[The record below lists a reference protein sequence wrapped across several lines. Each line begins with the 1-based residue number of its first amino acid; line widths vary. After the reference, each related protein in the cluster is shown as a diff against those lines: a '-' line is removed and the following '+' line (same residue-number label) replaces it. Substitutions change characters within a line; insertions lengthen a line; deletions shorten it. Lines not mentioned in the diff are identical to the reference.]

1 MSNLNNFSNQP
12 HRYTLEKGSKKHHCP
27 DCNKKT
33 FVKYIDTKTGDY
45 LSEQY
50 GRCDRESKCSY
61 HLLPPLETLCFFVP
75 TDEIREITDKAVLI
89 KQGKNEQ
96 IIPQKAV
103 FEQTSTGIYLADF
116 FINNT
121 NGKRTAPLNII
132 YIESDYKYFQNEG
145 RITPT
150 NYKHKPQQPTP
161 EPVLFDF
168 ETFKQTLQPERYE
181 NNTFIQNLFYKVQF
195 TFEVDEVTKV
205 IQLYRLGTIANSY
218 RAGAITFP
226 FIDIKGNVRAVQ
238 VKQFDEQNH
247 TTGTDFLH
255 SIIEKHHIRNNKP
268 LPEWLE
274 AYTKQD
280 KRISCLFGE
289 HLLSKYYS
297 NPVALVEAP
306 KTAVYGTLYFGFPET
321 PESLIWLAVYNKSSF
336 SFDKLKVLQG
346 RFVYVF
352 PDLSENGNTF
362 KEWETKAKEYES
374 RLPGTR
380 FIFSDLLEQLAPER
394 DKSEGN
400 DLADYLIKQDWR
412 LFRKRN
418 IQEQPP
424 QPEPEKVIKV
434 TKVTHQQ
441 NILSSHFERLTKV
454 EVFKTEQI
462 EHPVNEQPQNWSN
475 DITELENYFAGV
487 EPSHQPIVLDRYI
500 TITNYSLFI
509 ESHFATVTRNNG
521 NKTYLPYLQRL
532 QELRAHLNQQT

>member
-1 MSNLNNFSNQP
+1 MNSLQNNLVPFVPLVQGTNGTKSTNK
-12 HRYTLEKGSKKHHCP
+12 HRYSLEKGSKKHHCP

-33 FVKYIDTKTGDY
+33 FVLYIDTETGDH
-45 LSEQY
+45 LPEQY

-61 HLLPPLETLCFFVP
+61 HLNPYLDGYAKAIWEQEQGNRSELP
-75 TDEIREITDKAVLI
+75 
-89 KQGKNEQ
+89 
-96 IIPQKAV
+96 
-103 FEQTSTGIYLADF
+103 
-116 FINNT
+116 NNW
-121 NGKRTAPLNII
+121 
-132 YIESDYKYFQNEG
+132 
-145 RITPT
+145 
-150 NYKHKPQQPTP
+150 KPQRKKAIPQPTP
-161 EPVLFDF
+161 EPVFFDF
-168 ETFKQTLQPERYE
+168 DTFKQTLQPERYE
-181 NNTFIQNLFYKVQF
+181 KNTFIQNLFYRVQF
-195 TFEVDEVTKV
+195 PFEVDEVTRV
-205 IQLYRLGTIANSY
+205 IQLYRLGTVANGY
-218 RAGAITFP
+218 RAGANTFP

-255 SIIEKHHIRNNKP
+255 SIIEKHHTRNNKP

-289 HLLSKYYS
+289 HLLSKYHS
-297 NPVALVEAP
+297 NPVVLVEAP
-306 KTAVYGTLYFGFPET
+306 KTAVYCTLYFGLPET

-352 PDLSENGNTF
+352 PDLSKDGNTF
-362 KEWETKAKEYES
+362 KEWETKTKEYES

-424 QPEPEKVIKV
+424 KPEPEKV
-434 TKVTHQQ
+434 TTQQ
-441 NILSSHFERLTKV
+441 NILFSHVAPLPKV
-454 EVFKTEQI
+454 EVFKTERI
-462 EHPVNEQPQNWSN
+462 EHPIKEQPQSWSN
-475 DITELENYFAGV
+475 DIAELEKYFA
-487 EPSHQPIVLDRYI
+487 ETPPPSHPVKLNRCS
-500 TITNYSLFI
+500 TITNCSLFI
-509 ESHFATVTRNNG
+509 ESHFATVKANNG
-521 NKTYLPYLQRL
+521 KQTFLPYLNRL
-532 QELRAHLNQQT
+532 KELQFIVNSFRYS

>member
-1 MSNLNNFSNQP
+1 MSNFNNFSNQP
-12 HRYTLEKGSKKHHCP
+12 HRYSLEKGSKKHHCP

-33 FVKYIDTKTGDY
+33 FVLYIDTETGDY
-45 LSEQY
+45 LPEQY

-61 HLLPPLETLCFFVP
+61 HLNPYL
-75 TDEIREITDKAVLI
+75 DGYAKAIWEQEQKVTGVTKVTVL
-89 KQGKNEQ
+89 KQ
-96 IIPQKAV
+96 
-103 FEQTSTGIYLADF
+103 
-116 FINNT
+116 
-121 NGKRTAPLNII
+121 
-132 YIESDYKYFQNEG
+132 KYFRTQ
-145 RITPT
+145 P
-150 NYKHKPQQPTP
+150 KPQPTP
-161 EPVLFDF
+161 EPVFFDF

-181 NNTFIQNLFYKVQF
+181 KNTFIQNLFYRVQF
-195 TFEVDEVTKV
+195 PFEVDEVTKV
-205 IQLYRLGTIANSY
+205 IQLYRLGTVANGY
-218 RAGAITFP
+218 RAGANTFP

-255 SIIEKHHIRNNKP
+255 SIIEKHHTRNNKP

-289 HLLSKYYS
+289 HLLSKYHS

-306 KTAVYGTLYFGFPET
+306 KTAVYGTLYFGLPET

-352 PDLSENGNTF
+352 PDLSKDGNTF

-374 RLPGTR
+374 RLPGIR

-424 QPEPEKVIKV
+424 QPEPERVTKV

-441 NILSSHFERLTKV
+441 NIIFSHAEPLPKV
-454 EVFKTEQI
+454 EVFKT
-462 EHPVNEQPQNWSN
+462 EQPQNWSN
-475 DITELENYFAGV
+475 DIAELESYFAGI
-487 EPSHQPIVLDRYI
+487 ELPTQPVKLNRCS
-500 TITNYSLFI
+500 TITDCSLFI
-509 ESHFATVTRNNG
+509 ESHFATVKANNG
-521 NKTYLPYLQRL
+521 KRTFLPYLNRL
-532 QELRAHLNQQT
+532 QELKQVLTINSN

>member
-1 MSNLNNFSNQP
+1 MNTEY
-12 HRYTLEKGSKKHHCP
+12 RYILEKGSKKHYCP
-27 DCNKKT
+27 NCNKKT
-33 FVKYIDTKTGDY
+33 FVRYIDTETGDY
-45 LSEQY
+45 LPEQY
-50 GRCDRESKCSY
+50 GRCDRESKCGY
-61 HLLPPLETLCFFVP
+61 FLNPYK
-75 TDEIREITDKAVLI
+75 DGYAKAVWEQE
-89 KQGKNEQ
+89 QGNRSE
-96 IIPQKAV
+96 IP
-103 FEQTSTGIYLADF
+103 
-116 FINNT
+116 NNP
-121 NGKRTAPLNII
+121 NNW
-132 YIESDYKYFQNEG
+132 
-145 RITPT
+145 
-150 NYKHKPQQPTP
+150 KPQRKKAIPQPTP
-161 EPVLFDF
+161 EPVFFDF

-181 NNTFIQNLFYKVQF
+181 KNTFIQNLFYRVQF
-195 TFEVDEVTKV
+195 PFEVDEVTKV
-205 IQLYRLGTIANSY
+205 IQLYRLGTVVNGY

-255 SIIEKHHIRNNKP
+255 SIIEKHHTRNDKP

-280 KRISCLFGE
+280 KLISCLFGE
-289 HLLSKYYS
+289 HLLSKYRS

-306 KTAVYGTLYFGFPET
+306 KTAVYGTLYFGLPET

-352 PDLSENGNTF
+352 PDLSKDGNTF

-424 QPEPEKVIKV
+424 KPEPEKVTKV

-441 NILSSHFERLTKV
+441 NIIFSHVEPLPKV
-454 EVFKTEQI
+454 EVFKTGRI
-462 EHPVNEQPQNWSN
+462 GHPIKEKPQNWSN
-475 DITELENYFAGV
+475 DIAELENYFASI
-487 EPSHQPIVLDRYI
+487 ELPTQPIKLNRWSII
-500 TITNYSLFI
+500 TDCSLFI
-509 ESHFATVTRNNG
+509 ESHLATVKANNG
-521 NKTYLPYLQRL
+521 KRTFLPYLNRL
-532 QELRAHLNQQT
+532 QELKQVLTINSN

>member
-1 MSNLNNFSNQP
+1 MNK
-12 HRYTLEKGSKKHHCP
+12 HRYTLEKGSKKYHCP

-33 FVKYIDTKTGDY
+33 FVRYIDTETGDY
-45 LSEQY
+45 LPEQY

-61 HLLPPLETLCFFVP
+61 HLNPYL
-75 TDEIREITDKAVLI
+75 DGYAKAVWEQE
-89 KQGKNEQ
+89 QGNRSELPNNWK
-96 IIPQKAV
+96 PQRKKAV
-103 FEQTSTGIYLADF
+103 
-116 FINNT
+116 
-121 NGKRTAPLNII
+121 P
-132 YIESDYKYFQNEG
+132 
-145 RITPT
+145 
-150 NYKHKPQQPTP
+150 QPTP
-161 EPVLFDF
+161 EPVFFDF
-168 ETFKQTLQPERYE
+168 DTFKQTLQPERYE
-181 NNTFIQNLFYKVQF
+181 KNTFIQNLFYRVQF
-195 TFEVDEVTKV
+195 PFEVDEVTKV
-205 IQLYRLGTIANSY
+205 IQLYRLGTVANGY
-218 RAGAITFP
+218 RAGANTFP
-226 FIDIKGNVRAVQ
+226 FIDIKGNIRAVQ

-255 SIIEKHHIRNNKP
+255 SIIEKHHTRNNKP

-289 HLLSKYYS
+289 HLLSKYHS

-306 KTAVYGTLYFGFPET
+306 KTAVYGTLYFGLPET

-352 PDLSENGNTF
+352 PDLSKDGNTF

-424 QPEPEKVIKV
+424 QPEPEKV

-441 NILSSHFERLTKV
+441 NILFSHVAPLPKV
-454 EVFKTEQI
+454 EVFKTERI
-462 EHPVNEQPQNWSN
+462 EHPIKEQPQNWIN
-475 DITELENYFAGV
+475 DIAELENYFASI
-487 EPSHQPIVLDRYI
+487 ELPTQPVKLNRCS
-500 TITNYSLFI
+500 TITDCSLFI
-509 ESHFATVTRNNG
+509 ESHFATVKANNG
-521 NKTYLPYLQRL
+521 KRTFLPYMNRL
-532 QELRAHLNQQT
+532 QELKQVLTINSN

>member
-1 MSNLNNFSNQP
+1 MSNFNNFSNQP
-12 HRYTLEKGSKKHHCP
+12 HRYSLEKGSKKHHCP

-33 FVKYIDTKTGDY
+33 FVLYIDTETGDY
-45 LSEQY
+45 LPEQY

-61 HLLPPLETLCFFVP
+61 HLNPYL
-75 TDEIREITDKAVLI
+75 DGYAKAVW
-89 KQGKNEQ
+89 EQ
-96 IIPQKAV
+96 ERGNRSEFPNNWKPKRKKAIP
-103 FEQTSTGIYLADF
+103 
-116 FINNT
+116 
-121 NGKRTAPLNII
+121 
-132 YIESDYKYFQNEG
+132 
-145 RITPT
+145 
-150 NYKHKPQQPTP
+150 QPTP
-161 EPVLFDF
+161 EPVFFDF
-168 ETFKQTLQPERYE
+168 DTFKQTLQPERYE
-181 NNTFIQNLFYKVQF
+181 KNTFIQNLFYRVQF
-195 TFEVDEVTKV
+195 PFEVDEVTKV
-205 IQLYRLGTIANSY
+205 IQLYRLGTVANGY
-218 RAGAITFP
+218 RAGANTFP

-255 SIIEKHHIRNNKP
+255 SIIEKHHTRNNKP

-289 HLLSKYYS
+289 HLLSKYHS

-306 KTAVYGTLYFGFPET
+306 KTAVYGTLYFGLPET

-352 PDLSENGNTF
+352 PDLSKDGNTF
-362 KEWETKAKEYES
+362 KEWETKAKEYEN

-424 QPEPEKVIKV
+424 QPEPEKVTKV

-441 NILSSHFERLTKV
+441 NILFSHVTPLPKV
-454 EVFKTEQI
+454 EVFKTERI
-462 EHPVNEQPQNWSN
+462 EQPQNWSN
-475 DITELENYFAGV
+475 DIAELENYFASI
-487 EPSHQPIVLDRYI
+487 ELPTQPVKLNRCS
-500 TITNYSLFI
+500 TITDCSLFI
-509 ESHFATVTRNNG
+509 ESHFATVKGNNG
-521 NKTYLPYLQRL
+521 NRTFLPYLNRL
-532 QELRAHLNQQT
+532 QELKQVLTINSN

>member
-1 MSNLNNFSNQP
+1 MSNFNNFSNQP
-12 HRYTLEKGSKKHHCP
+12 HRYSLEKGSKKHHCP

-33 FVKYIDTKTGDY
+33 FVLYIDTEIGDY
-45 LSEQY
+45 LPEQY
-50 GRCDRESKCSY
+50 GRCDRESNCSY
-61 HLLPPLETLCFFVP
+61 HLNPYLDGYAKAIQEQEQGNRSELPNNW
-75 TDEIREITDKAVLI
+75 K
-89 KQGKNEQ
+89 
-96 IIPQKAV
+96 PQRK
-103 FEQTSTGIYLADF
+103 
-116 FINNT
+116 
-121 NGKRTAPLNII
+121 K
-132 YIESDYKYFQNEG
+132 
-145 RITPT
+145 ITP
-150 NYKHKPQQPTP
+150 QPTP
-161 EPVLFDF
+161 EPILFDF
-168 ETFKQTLQPERYE
+168 DTFKQTLQPERYE
-181 NNTFIQNLFYKVQF
+181 KNTFIQNLFYRVQF
-195 TFEVDEVTKV
+195 PFEVDEVTKV
-205 IQLYRLGTIANSY
+205 IQLYRLGTVANGY
-218 RAGAITFP
+218 RAGANTFP
-226 FIDIKGNVRAVQ
+226 FVDIKGNVRAVQ

-247 TTGTDFLH
+247 TTSTDFLH
-255 SIIEKHHIRNNKP
+255 SIIEKHHTRNNKP

-289 HLLSKYYS
+289 HFLSKYHS

-306 KTAVYGTLYFGFPET
+306 KTAVYGTLYFGLPET

-352 PDLSENGNTF
+352 PDLSKDGNTF

-424 QPEPEKVIKV
+424 QPEPEKVTKV

-441 NILSSHFERLTKV
+441 NIIFSHVEPLPKV
-454 EVFKTEQI
+454 EVFKTERI
-462 EHPVNEQPQNWSN
+462 EQPQNWSN
-475 DITELENYFAGV
+475 DIAELENYFASI
-487 EPSHQPIVLDRYI
+487 ELPTQPVKLNRCS
-500 TITNYSLFI
+500 TITDCSLFI
-509 ESHFATVTRNNG
+509 ESHFATVKGNNG
-521 NKTYLPYLQRL
+521 NRTFLPYLNRL
-532 QELRAHLNQQT
+532 QELKQVLTINSN

>member
-1 MSNLNNFSNQP
+1 MNTE

-27 DCNKKT
+27 ECGKKT
-33 FVKYIDTKTGDY
+33 FVLYIDTETGDY
-45 LSEQY
+45 LPKQY

-61 HLLPPLETLCFFVP
+61 HLNPYLDGYAKAIWEQEQGNRSELP
-75 TDEIREITDKAVLI
+75 
-89 KQGKNEQ
+89 
-96 IIPQKAV
+96 
-103 FEQTSTGIYLADF
+103 
-116 FINNT
+116 NNW
-121 NGKRTAPLNII
+121 
-132 YIESDYKYFQNEG
+132 
-145 RITPT
+145 
-150 NYKHKPQQPTP
+150 KPQRKKAIPQPTP
-161 EPVLFDF
+161 EPVFFDF

-181 NNTFIQNLFYKVQF
+181 KNTFIQNLFYRVQF
-195 TFEVDEVTKV
+195 PFEVDEVTKV
-205 IQLYRLGTIANSY
+205 IQLYRLGTVANGY
-218 RAGAITFP
+218 RAGANTFP

-255 SIIEKHHIRNNKP
+255 SIIEKHHTRNNKP

-289 HLLSKYYS
+289 HLLSKYHS

-306 KTAVYGTLYFGFPET
+306 KTAVYGTLYFGLPET

-352 PDLSENGNTF
+352 PDLSKDGNTF

-400 DLADYLIKQDWR
+400 DLADFLIKQDWR

-424 QPEPEKVIKV
+424 QPEPEKV
-434 TKVTHQQ
+434 TKVTPQQ
-441 NILSSHFERLTKV
+441 NIIFSHVEPLPKV
-454 EVFKTEQI
+454 EVFKTERI
-462 EHPVNEQPQNWSN
+462 EQPQNWSN
-475 DITELENYFAGV
+475 DIAELENYFASI
-487 EPSHQPIVLDRYI
+487 ELPTQPVKLNRCS
-500 TITNYSLFI
+500 TITDCFLFI
-509 ESHFATVTRNNG
+509 ESHFATVKANNG
-521 NKTYLPYLQRL
+521 KRTFLPYLNRL
-532 QELRAHLNQQT
+532 QELKQVLTTNFN